1 MADSCAGTRNIQDEL
16 EHLIVTESKEV
27 LKKNSTLMGGCQR
40 DTGANRK
47 SSQWIKL
54 EYFEQQNQ

>member
-1 MADSCAGTRNIQDEL
+1 MADSCAGARNIQDEL

-27 LKKNSTLMGGCQR
+27 LKKNSTLMGACQR